1 MAERALHAV
10 LLQLRGSTGE
20 IGARRGLGTGRVR
33 GGDLGAGLRGLVL
46 GGGFYGFFQVGGYA
60 GFGNV
65 AADAGLGGVAG

>member
-1 MAERALHAV
+1 MPCSYNFVGVPAKLER
-10 LLQLRGSTGE
+10 
-20 IGARRGLGTGRVR
+20 GAGLAPVACAR
-33 GGDLGAGLRGLVL
+33 GDLGAGLRGLVL